1 MIATM
6 TAATAAATRCPPA
19 PRWFLAAALLLAVL
33 AGCSRSNRPPLGD
46 VTGTITL
53 DGSPLPAA
61 AVHFTPDGPGRTSL
75 GSTDSAGSYRLRYL
89 RDIAGAN
96 LGRHTVRIM
105 TATEENGGREILP
118 PRYHSATVLEA
129 TVHPGTNR
137 IDFLLQS
144 R

>member
-1 MIATM
+1 MNVAM
-6 TAATAAATRCPPA
+6 PCFLVVRC
-19 PRWFLAAALLLAVL
+19 FLAAALLLASL
-33 AGCSRSNRPPLGD
+33 AGCSRSNRPPLGE
-46 VTGTITL
+46 VAGTITL
-53 DGSPLPAA
+53 DGRPLPAA

-75 GSTDSAGSYRLRYL
+75 GSTDSAGGYRLRYL

-118 PRYHSATVLEA
+118 PRYHAATVLEA
-129 TVHPGTNR
+129 TVQSGTNQ
-137 IDFLLQS
+137 IDFSLQS

>member
-1 MIATM
+1 MIADM
-6 TAATAAATRCPPA
+6 TAAMRSLPA
-19 PRWFLAAALLLAVL
+19 PRWLLAAALLLAAI

-53 DGSPLPAA
+53 DGRPLPAA
-61 AVHFTPDGPGRTSL
+61 AVHFTPDRPGRTSL
-75 GSTDSAGSYRLRYL
+75 GSTDSAGVYRLRYL
-89 RDIAGAN
+89 RDIEGAN

-118 PRYHSATVLEA
+118 PRYHAATVLEA
-129 TVHPGTNR
+129 LVQAGTNR
-137 IDFLLQS
+137 IDFSLQS